1 MVKRW
6 RANHFLIV
14 KTPRQGGKQVLS
26 QEQVEWLTSL
36 DTLQNMSHLSLRQRA

>member
-6 RANHFLIV
+6 KANGFLIV
-14 KTPRQGGKQVLS
+14 KTLRQGGKQVLS

-36 DTLQNMSHLSLRQRA
+36 ETL